1 MLTFPNNRPL
11 VIGMVHLRALPG
23 SPRFTGSLREVLD
36 AARYD
41 TAALAAGGVDAI
53 MIENFFDAPFFPGA
67 VPPHTVAGITAA
79 AIAVRDEAPLPIGIN
94 VLRNDGRSAL
104 AVAAATSAAFIRV
117 NVLCG
122 ARLAD
127 QGILQGI
134 AHELMRDRVL
144 LGAQA
149 IKVLADVDVK
159 HSAALAERSLEDEV
173 EDTVER
179 GMADAVIVSG
189 TATGKATN
197 MEQVREAKRCSRGRP
212 VLVGSGVTAE
222 TARGFAGIADGL
234 IVGSWLKRDGVVSNP
249 VDVRRVKE
257 LMGAL

>member
-23 SPRFTGSLREVLD
+23 SPRFGGSLREVLD

-53 MIENFFDAPFFPGA
+53 MVENFHDAPFFPAA
-67 VPPHTVAGITAA
+67 VPPHTVAAITAA
-79 AIAVRDEAPLPIGIN
+79 AIAVRDEAPLPFGIN
-94 VLRNDGRSAL
+94 VLRNDGRAAL
-104 AVAAATSAAFIRV
+104 AVAAAVGAAFIRV

-127 QGILQGI
+127 QGILQGM

-144 LGAQA
+144 LAADA

-159 HSAALAERSLEDEV
+159 HSAPLAVRPLEDEV

-189 TATGKATN
+189 AATAKATDL
-197 MEQVREAKRCSRGRP
+197 EKVRQAKRCCRGRP
-212 VLVGSGVTAE
+212 VLVGSGVTGE
-222 TARGFAGIADGL
+222 TARSFAGVADGL
-234 IVGSWLKRDGVVSNP
+234 IVGSWLKRDGVVANP

-257 LMGAL
+257 LMAAL

>member
-1 MLTFPNNRPL
+1 MLTFPANRPL

-23 SPRFTGSLREVLD
+23 SPRFGGSLKEILD

-53 MIENFFDAPFFPGA
+53 MVENFFDAPFFPGA
-67 VPPHTVAGITAA
+67 VGPQTVAALTAA

-94 VLRNDGRSAL
+94 VLRNDGRAAL
-104 AVAAATSAAFIRV
+104 AIAAATGAAFIRV

-127 QGILQGI
+127 QGILHGM
-134 AHELMRDRVL
+134 AHDLMRDRVL
-144 LGAQA
+144 LSAQA
-149 IKVLADVDVK
+149 IKVMADVDVK
-159 HSAALAERSLEDEV
+159 HSVPLAARSLEDEV
-173 EDTVER
+173 EDTFER
-179 GMADAVIVSG
+179 GMADAIIVSG

-197 MEQVREAKRCSRGRP
+197 PDKVRDARRWARSRP
-212 VLVGSGVTAE
+212 VLVGSGVTADSV
-222 TARGFAGIADGL
+222 RDYAGLADGL
-234 IVGSWLKRDGVVSNP
+234 IVGSWLKRDGVAANP

-257 LMGAL
+257 LMSAL